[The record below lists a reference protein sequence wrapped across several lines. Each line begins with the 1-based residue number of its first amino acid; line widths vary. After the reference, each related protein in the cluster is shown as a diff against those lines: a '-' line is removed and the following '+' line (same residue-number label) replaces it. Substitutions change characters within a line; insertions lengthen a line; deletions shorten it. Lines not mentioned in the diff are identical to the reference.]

1 MHEMALTESIVEIA
15 VEAAKNQG
23 ADKVTRVF
31 VEIGELSCVEPEAL
45 QFCFAAV
52 AAGTLAEGASLEI
65 ERIAGAG
72 WCADCEKLGAARR
85 ALWPLPRL
93 RRPVGANDRRRRIES
108 SRNGNRLM
116 CGVCG
121 CGQAEVVIE
130 KTDRAQV
137 HASDQRELATT
148 TATGRGRIAIRIL
161 FIITIMT
168 PPALIRRA
176 TTSTLTPRMR
186 LA

>member
-1 MHEMALTESIVEIA
+1 
-15 VEAAKNQG
+15 
-23 ADKVTRVF
+23 
-31 VEIGELSCVEPEAL
+31 
-45 QFCFAAV
+45 
-52 AAGTLAEGASLEI
+52 
-65 ERIAGAG
+65 
-72 WCADCEKLGAARR
+72 
-85 ALWPLPRL
+85 
-93 RRPVGANDRRRRIES
+93 
-108 SRNGNRLM
+108 M

-137 HASDQRELATT
+137 HASDQRELVTTT

-168 PPALIRRA
+168 PPALIRRT

>member
-1 MHEMALTESIVEIA
+1 MRVHEMALTESIVEIA

-72 WCADCEKLGAARR
+72 WCADCKKLV
-85 ALWPLPRL
+85 PL
-93 RRPVGANDRRRRIES
+93 ADRF
-108 SRNGNRLM
+108 GLCPD
-116 CGVCG
+116 CG
-121 CGQAEVVIE
+121 GQSVRMTAGGELKV
-130 KTDRAQV
+130 
-137 HASDQRELATT
+137 REME
-148 TATGRGRIAIRIL
+148 IA
-161 FIITIMT
+161 
-168 PPALIRRA
+168 
-176 TTSTLTPRMR
+176 
-186 LA
+186 